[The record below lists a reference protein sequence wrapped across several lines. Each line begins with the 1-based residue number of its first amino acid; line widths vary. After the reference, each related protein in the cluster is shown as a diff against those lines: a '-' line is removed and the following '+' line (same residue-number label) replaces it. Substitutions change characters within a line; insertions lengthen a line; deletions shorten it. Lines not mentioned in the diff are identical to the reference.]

1 MADNSSFYQKLTR
14 LFRSGPAIRRKIKGQ
29 DTKNFYD
36 TAVMQANIGYYAG
49 QASGV
54 GFRRENSPFSILGQY
69 GLQERMARYNEFAEM
84 EYTSEIA
91 TALDIYADEAC
102 SGDENGRCLHISSE
116 NPQIQKALEE
126 LFYEVYNIDFE
137 GRRDT
142 RNLVKNGDF
151 FRYVEVV
158 PEHGVILSEPIP
170 VNEVERE
177 EGYDPQDP
185 HAVRFKLLT
194 KGGKYLENWQV
205 LHFRILGNDLM
216 LPYGTSF
223 LESVRRTWRQ
233 LVMMEDAMLVYRVV
247 RSPERRV
254 FYIDVSTVASTDV
267 ASYMEAVKEQIR
279 GNSIVDKLTGRL
291 DSRNNAVSINDDYF
305 MPTRPNSN
313 TKIETLAGG
322 QHVSATEDV
331 EYIRSKVI
339 SGLKVPKAYLGFDES
354 LSCFTPDTKISLLDG
369 RELTMPEIRE
379 ELLSGKELWTY
390 SMDLK
395 TKAIVP
401 GKVIDSWEAKTT
413 SKLIEVTLDNGEK
426 FKCTPE
432 HKWLNRDGIY
442 VEAQHLEAGTSL
454 MPLYRRITGKDT
466 GKRNLSGYEEV
477 YNPATE
483 KWEYTHKLVDAALN
497 AGKHSVKNRRV
508 VHHIDFNKRNNAPT
522 NLAEMNFFEHKKLH
536 QDLFAETK
544 QKALLDGK
552 YSGLNNGWAK
562 KTFEKIKPLYD
573 IKKLEEWCLAN
584 KPKSKRNIIS
594 GYGLTETWLDRL
606 ILTNYSSYKSFAET
620 NLAGGYQLARK
631 GTGKVSL
638 ICIGCGSSF
647 KVSPSGRRTRKHCNE
662 KCRKE
667 HGKRNHKV
675 VSVKAIEQTSP
686 VWDITVEKYHNF
698 ALSNGVFVKNSK
710 ATLAQEDIRFSR
722 TIVSLQKIMIAE
734 LNKLA
739 ILHLYAIGFTGE
751 DLLDFKLKFSNPST
765 VAIQQ
770 KLALTSQRFD
780 AAAKAW
786 DLAKET
792 GMVDMEYI
800 QRDILGFTPEEIVQ
814 MRIGAEQ
821 DQIRIAR
828 LKALLER
835 TVKDDNDDQAMV
847 DEFDPSNYNTP
858 GSPIQ
863 NLPTGPGQQAAPPV
877 PEDGTKKQT
886 YNPRVRNTQ
895 DKIIK
900 KKVTNPSKAPIS
912 SNPTPNIDRLKTQGR
927 RSKQFTGNRALNM
940 PDFAS
945 MLSVDN
951 RYAKDPY
958 DYNFLKNP
966 LAEEVTV
973 NNLISEEFPRG
984 LEVTLRSA
992 LRKFAEATNRSSEI
1006 IDVEIISESEVVN
1019 EAAEEDELL
1028 NLDLEF
1034 SKSQ

>member
-354 LSCFTPDTKISLLDG
+354 LS
-369 RELTMPEIRE
+369 
-379 ELLSGKELWTY
+379 
-390 SMDLK
+390 
-395 TKAIVP
+395 
-401 GKVIDSWEAKTT
+401 
-413 SKLIEVTLDNGEK
+413 
-426 FKCTPE
+426 
-432 HKWLNRDGIY
+432 
-442 VEAQHLEAGTSL
+442 
-454 MPLYRRITGKDT
+454 
-466 GKRNLSGYEEV
+466 
-477 YNPATE
+477 
-483 KWEYTHKLVDAALN
+483 
-497 AGKHSVKNRRV
+497 
-508 VHHIDFNKRNNAPT
+508 
-522 NLAEMNFFEHKKLH
+522 
-536 QDLFAETK
+536 
-544 QKALLDGK
+544 
-552 YSGLNNGWAK
+552 
-562 KTFEKIKPLYD
+562 
-573 IKKLEEWCLAN
+573 
-584 KPKSKRNIIS
+584 
-594 GYGLTETWLDRL
+594 
-606 ILTNYSSYKSFAET
+606 
-620 NLAGGYQLARK
+620 
-631 GTGKVSL
+631 
-638 ICIGCGSSF
+638 
-647 KVSPSGRRTRKHCNE
+647 
-662 KCRKE
+662 
-667 HGKRNHKV
+667 
-675 VSVKAIEQTSP
+675 
-686 VWDITVEKYHNF
+686 
-698 ALSNGVFVKNSK
+698 SK

-863 NLPTGPGQQAAPPV
+863 NLPTGPGQQAASPV